1 MNASQYNG
9 QFHRASEAAPGVLL
23 LEFNRPPVNAFHDP
37 KWQELRQIIERA
49 SKSGEVRVIVLSSA
63 LERFFSAGLDLDNTG
78 NISGGPVY
86 ADPARRALALYD
98 HILEFQ
104 GAISSL
110 QKARPPVIGAFYGY
124 SLGLAVDIASACDIR
139 LAAEDVKFGIMEVK
153 VGLAADIGTLQRF
166 TKATG
171 NESKSR
177 ELALTGRQFGA
188 QEAKDIGFVSDVVP
202 GSRKEVIG
210 ERLFGPSS
218 DAVIAA
224 AIKLATVIAA
234 NSPVAVVST
243 KHIMN
248 HARDHTVEE
257 SLEYQAAWNMAML
270 QSEDT
275 VQSMLAVRAK
285 RTPVYK
291 AINATVDPKAKL

>member
-1 MNASQYNG
+1 MNATQYNG
-9 QFHRASEAAPGVLL
+9 KFHRASEAAPGVLL
-23 LEFNRPPVNAFHDP
+23 LEFNRPPVNAFHEP

-49 SKSGEVRVIVLSSA
+49 SKNAQVRVIVLSSA
-63 LERFFSAGLDLDNTG
+63 LERFFTAGLDLDNTG
-78 NISGGPVY
+78 NISNAPTFV
-86 ADPARRALALYD
+86 DPARRALDIYE
-98 HILEFQ
+98 HVLEFQ
-104 GAISSL
+104 AAISSL
-110 QKARPPVIGAFYGY
+110 QKARPPVIAALYGY

-139 LAAEDVKFGIMEVK
+139 IAAEDVKLGIMEVK

-188 QEAKDIGFVSDVVP
+188 QEAKEIGFVSSVVP
-202 GSRKEVIG
+202 GSRKEVI
-210 ERLFGPSS
+210 
-218 DAVIAA
+218 AA
-224 AIKLATVIAA
+224 AIDLAKVIAA
-234 NSPVAVVST
+234 NSPIAVVST

-257 SLEYQAAWNMAML
+257 SLEYQAAWNMSML

-275 VQSMLAVRAK
+275 IQSMLAVRAK
-285 RTPVYK
+285 KTPIYK
-291 AINATVDPKAKL
+291 PLDAKVEPKAKL